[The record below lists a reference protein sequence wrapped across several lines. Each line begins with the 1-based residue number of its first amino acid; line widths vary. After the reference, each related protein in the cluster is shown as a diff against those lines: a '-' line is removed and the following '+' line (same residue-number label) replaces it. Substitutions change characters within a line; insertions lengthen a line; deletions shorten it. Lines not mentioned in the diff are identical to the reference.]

1 MEALLE
7 QLIIDTFEECAMA
20 IFDVPGAYLNDNMP
34 EGKIVLLKLE
44 DDFVDIMCE
53 VNPEF
58 IKEVQQ

>member
-1 MEALLE
+1 
-7 QLIIDTFEECAMA
+7 MA

-34 EGKIVLLKLE
+34 EDNIVLLKLE